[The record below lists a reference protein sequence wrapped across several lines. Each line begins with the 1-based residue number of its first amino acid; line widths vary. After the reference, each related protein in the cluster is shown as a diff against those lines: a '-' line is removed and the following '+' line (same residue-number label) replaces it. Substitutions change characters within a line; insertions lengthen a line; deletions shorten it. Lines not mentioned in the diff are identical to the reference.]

1 MSATDTILRGVRG
14 LLGRRTMDPGSPP
27 PGSFFV
33 YQKPG
38 DRKLYVRKDDG
49 TTVCL
54 ESSGG
59 GSGDVVGPSS
69 SVASEVA
76 LFDGTTGKLLKRA
89 SGTGVAYLTSGVLS
103 VLTASGVLDLIGS
116 TRGAT
121 LYRGASGWAV
131 LAPGTAGQT
140 LHTGGSGADPSWQDG
155 GGVYGSG
162 LDGAIDFDGASTITL
177 ANGATIVP
185 SGSVY
190 TVPQDIEAT
199 TYRTRS
205 GVRVDWGGFIAY
217 GNGLATFDDATAIW
231 SRNGGNASG
240 TTAGAGVSGGSLGT
254 TSTSGGAGTS
264 ATNVG
269 NAGGNVVQG
278 LGARGGGGGASGGG
292 QAGGGSGTRALP
304 AATAGSTRSLGFLL
318 RGCRLHNSANWQLS
332 NGGSGGGGGGCN
344 VGTGTAS
351 SGAGGG
357 GAGVLVAFLR
367 YVTGPGILEASGGNG
382 SNAGATGNGAAGGG
396 GGGGGGYVALVTSS
410 PSPSVT
416 VRAPGGTAGT
426 GAGGGA
432 AGTGGGTGQAFTV
445 TV

>member
-1 MSATDTILRGVRG
+1 VSIVLRVKGIRGGRIVVSAAD
-14 LLGRRTMDPGSPP
+14 LGA
-27 PGSFFV
+27 
-33 YQKPG
+33 
-38 DRKLYVRKDDG
+38 
-49 TTVCL
+49 
-54 ESSGG
+54 
-59 GSGDVVGPSS
+59 GDVSGPAA
-69 SVASEVA
+69 SVDSEIA
-76 LFDGTTGKLLKRA
+76 LFSSTTGKLIKRA
-89 SGTGVAYLTSGVLS
+89 TGNGIAYLTSGVLS
-103 VLTASGVLDLIGS
+103 LLTASGVLDTIGS
-116 TRGAT
+116 TRGSV

-140 LHTGGSGADPSWQDG
+140 LHTGGSGADPSWQDNG
-155 GGVYGSG
+155 ALFGSG
-162 LDGAIDFDGASTITL
+162 LDGAIDFDGSSTITL

-190 TVPQDIEAT
+190 ALPQDIEAIT
-199 TYRTRS
+199 IRVRS
-205 GVRVDWGGFIAY
+205 GVRVDSGGFIIYAT
-217 GNGLATFDDATAIW
+217 GLVTFDDATAIL

-240 TTAGAGVSGGSLGT
+240 TTAGTGVSGGSLGS
-254 TSTSGGAGTS
+254 TSTSGGGGTS

-304 AATAGSTRSLGFLL
+304 AAAAGSFRTLGFLL
-318 RGCRLHNSANWQLS
+318 RGCRLFNSANWQLS

-367 YVTGPGILEASGGNG
+367 YVAGPGILEASGGNG
-382 SNAGATGNGAAGGG
+382 SNASATGNGAAGGG
-396 GGGGGGYVALVTSS
+396 GGGGGGYAALVTSS

-432 AGTGGGTGQAFTV
+432 TGSGGGTGQTV
-445 TV
+445 TVTV